1 MFITSKNAITE
12 AIEKDFVKI
21 LYVKYPLS
29 KREKDI
35 IKLAERKK
43 ILIKIIDK
51 TNKKETESIIGKI
64 CSIVADIK
72 ENAQIGI
79 DSFLD
84 KALKEKSNPLIFI
97 LDSITDVHNLGAIIR
112 NAYFFDVSGIIMSK
126 DNSAPINKKVYEISE
141 GAAYS
146 LPISI
151 ETNLNRILEKM
162 KDKGFWIYYASEKG
176 EISLEYFKFDSP
188 TAIIL
193 GNEHSGVR
201 ETIKKNS
208 DGSIIINSLNDFD
221 SLNVSAASAI
231 IGYAYSVIQRLKSID
246 NN

>member
-12 AIEKDFVKI
+12 AIIKNKDLVKI
-21 LYVKYPLS
+21 LYIKYPLS
-29 KREKDI
+29 KREKEI
-35 IKLAERKK
+35 IKFAERKK
-43 ILIKIIDK
+43 IKIKIVD
-51 TNKKETESIIGKI
+51 KKEMESIIGKI
-64 CSIVADIK
+64 YSIAADIE
-72 ENAQIGI
+72 ENAEIGI

-84 KALKEKSNPLIFI
+84 KTLFDKDLKEKRKPLIFI

-112 NAYFFDVSGIIMSK
+112 NAYFFGVAGIIMPK
-126 DNSAPINKKVYEISE
+126 DNSAKVNEKVYEISE
-141 GAAYS
+141 GAAYH
-146 LPISI
+146 LPILT
-151 ETNLNRILEKM
+151 ETNLNRILKKM

-176 EISLEYFKFDSP
+176 ETDLENFKFDSP

-208 DGSIIINSLNDFD
+208 DGSVVINSLNDFD

-231 IGYAYSVIQRLKSID
+231 IGYAYSIFK
-246 NN
+246 N

>member
-1 MFITSKNAITE
+1 MFITSKNSITE
-12 AIEKDFVKI
+12 AIAKDLVKI

-43 ILIKIIDK
+43 ILIKVIDK
-51 TNKKETESIIGKI
+51 TNKKETEETIGKI
-64 CSIVADIK
+64 FSIAADIK
-72 ENAQIGI
+72 ESTEIGI
-79 DSFLD
+79 NLFLN
-84 KALKEKSNPLIFI
+84 KALKEKSNPLIYI

-112 NAYFFDVSGIIMSK
+112 NAYFFGVAGIIMPK
-126 DNSAPINKKVYEISE
+126 NNSAPINEKVYEISE
-141 GAAYS
+141 GAAYH

-151 ETNLNRILEKM
+151 ETNLNRVLEKM

-176 EISLEYFKFDSP
+176 EVSLEDFKFDSP
-188 TAIIL
+188 TAIIF

-221 SLNVSAASAI
+221 SLNVSSASAI
-231 IGYAYSVIQRLKSID
+231 VGYAYSIFK
-246 NN
+246 N